1 MSKVH
6 RENNFDF
13 LRLLFSSLVII
24 SHSFPLTGIREQ
36 EILMQ
41 VTNNQADFGG
51 LSVKAF
57 FIISGFLIFQSLERS
72 RSYTD
77 YLWKRILRLFP
88 ALLVMGIFILLVI
101 ALFLYKSDVPILEN
115 YSFLTYF
122 PRVLSLFFLQGNI
135 DGVFQDLPYQTING
149 SLWTLCYE
157 FSMYIT
163 ISILFFVKNRR
174 WRFYFLALLF
184 IIFFLLMNLYP
195 AFLNKRLFSLLE
207 MNSYNFYD
215 LGIFFVA
222 GALLTY
228 VNFKATK
235 IQKILFYVFI
245 VIIILSVFFRFY
257 SIAKYLFL
265 PYIIIYFG
273 VSSTPVINK
282 IGTTIGDT
290 SYGIYIYGWFV
301 QQFLLETFQLA
312 TYPLMIFSLLI
323 TFVLGYASWHLVE
336 KRALTYKNFFQKTQ
350 NDS

>member
-1 MSKVH
+1 MSKTIH
-6 RENNFDF
+6 RENIFDF
-13 LRLLFSSLVII
+13 LRLLFSCLVII
-24 SHSFPLTGIREQ
+24 SHSFPLTGVREQ

-122 PRVLSLFFLQGNI
+122 PRVLSLFFLQENI

-163 ISILFFVKNRR
+163 ISILFFFFFLK
-174 WRFYFLALLF
+174 WKFYFLFLLF
-184 IIFFLLMNLYP
+184 FFFFFLLFF
-195 AFLNKRLFSLLE
+195 FL
-207 MNSYNFYD
+207 
-215 LGIFFVA
+215 
-222 GALLTY
+222 
-228 VNFKATK
+228 
-235 IQKILFYVFI
+235 
-245 VIIILSVFFRFY
+245 VFFF
-257 SIAKYLFL
+257 
-265 PYIIIYFG
+265 
-273 VSSTPVINK
+273 
-282 IGTTIGDT
+282 
-290 SYGIYIYGWFV
+290 
-301 QQFLLETFQLA
+301 
-312 TYPLMIFSLLI
+312 
-323 TFVLGYASWHLVE
+323 
-336 KRALTYKNFFQKTQ
+336 
-350 NDS
+350 